1 MSDLLYKT
9 IREWWEYYSRE
20 TLPPRSSIHS
30 LQHRAFYTGAAI
42 AAGMILSLME
52 EKDDESLLNLL
63 KDLSSFADFLSKK
76 E

>member
-9 IREWWEYYSRE
+9 IQEWWENYSRE
-20 TLPPRSSIHS
+20 TLPPGSSIYPQ
-30 LQHRAFYTGAAI
+30 QHHAFYVGATI
-42 AAGMILSLME
+42 AAGMIFSLLE
-52 EKDDESLLNLL
+52 EKDDEHLLKLL